1 MNKSDYILT
10 QGHKNAASHII
21 EGFSLGKAFQRCQLP
36 VTRFEG
42 QGFVSFR
49 MYEEDLKQ

>member
-42 QGFVSFR
+42 QDLLALEC
-49 MYEEDLKQ
+49 MKQDLKQ